1 MRFIF
6 FACFSTVLSVYQDS
20 LTYAYSY
27 RFEATPVFVQKAD
40 CIENTKNED
49 AVYGYDNISLL
60 TKETFG
66 PGTKLTT
73 RCAFEDLGAP
83 LLVIADHLSTDNR
96 SVVRYGDY
104 LEVVLWKNGVNVW
117 RMWMENVEVTWKQLM
132 GIDFPV
138 SEHEI
143 HTLSVTIEADTL
155 YIEADDK
162 KMQLYV
168 DNLYPSYHLGI
179 NACEGI
185 NRFYSLSISA
195 R

>member
-1 MRFIF
+1 MKTT
-6 FACFSTVLSVYQDS
+6 FSKNSWNQEE

-27 RFEATPVFVQKAD
+27 RFEETPVFVQKTD
-40 CIENTKNED
+40 CIENTKNEG

-73 RCAFEDLGAP
+73 QCAFEDLGAP
-83 LLVIADHLSTDNR
+83 LLVIAKELSTDSR
-96 SVVRYGDY
+96 GVIRYGDY

-117 RMWMENVEVTWKQLM
+117 RMWMENGEVTWKQLM
-132 GIDFPV
+132 GVDFPV

-143 HTLSVTIEADTL
+143 HTLSVTIEKDTL
-155 YIEADDK
+155 RIEADNR
-162 KMQLYV
+162 KMLLYI
-168 DNLYPSYHLGI
+168 DDLYPSYHLGI

-185 NRFYSLSISA
+185 NRFYDLEITESQEKG
-195 R
+195 

>member
-1 MRFIF
+1 MRNILFKEH
-6 FACFSTVLSVYQDS
+6 SWEQDS
-20 LTYAYSY
+20 LTYAYSF
-27 RFEATPVFVQKAD
+27 RFEETPVFVQKAD

-60 TKETFG
+60 TKEKFG

-83 LLVIADHLSTDNR
+83 LLVIADQLSTDDR
-96 SVVRYGDY
+96 SVARYGDY

-117 RMWMENVEVTWKQLM
+117 RMWMENGEVTWKQLM
-132 GIDFPV
+132 GVDFPV

-143 HTLSVTIEADTL
+143 HTLSVTIEKDTLHIEADNQKMLL
-155 YIEADDK
+155 YIED
-162 KMQLYV
+162 M
-168 DNLYPSYHLGI
+168 YPSYHLGI
-179 NACEGI
+179 NSCEGI
-185 NRFYSLSISA
+185 NRFYSLSISS